1 MFFDRFAISKCD
13 LVEIIL
19 EHIRFLSHITLLH
32 LLNCT
37 LNDTEQLF
45 EVRYFRIMLFT
56 SLAVTIYN
64 LVIKKLF
71 VNKIKKLKYVCM
83 GKPRDEQ

>member
-1 MFFDRFAISKCD
+1 MFLDRFTISKCD
-13 LVEIIL
+13 LTEIIL

-32 LLNCT
+32 ILNCT

-45 EVRYFRIMLFT
+45 EVRYLRIMLFT

-64 LVIKKLF
+64 LFIKKLF
-71 VNKIKKLKYVCM
+71 SHKIKKLKYVCM
-83 GKPRDEQ
+83 GKPKDEQ